1 MLSTVKSIPTVELCE
16 TPVTSMLFDWAHTIC
31 YDFMRGVCR
40 KCGGQTVDEGETRR
54 RIQRALKTLDEWT
67 PSHRRTQTKEGLALY
82 PGLGHALRASLVY
95 MADSLTKH
103 GFEVSRN
110 YEFSVGDFIHDTLT
124 SMGRD
129 PLVLTLA
136 YFRRTPE
143 AYTARW
149 LLHRKCMR
157 EALVAALR
165 ALGTLVFFGRA
176 RDGALRA
183 PGVHDDR
190 GKRGVGVAV
199 DGPRAQSRSGG
210 GGVEPRHDPH
220 DDVSAGCARDRTS
233 AS

>member
-157 EALVAALR
+157 EALVAAL
-165 ALGTLVFFGRA
+165 APTPPASASGY
-176 RDGALRA
+176 DSDPDDPA
-183 PGVHDDR
+183 PGDSVSN
-190 GKRGVGVAV
+190 VGSEPE
-199 DGPRAQSRSGG
+199 GSSEPSGG
-210 GGVEPRHDPH
+210 SEAERGPEPEGGPEPSGGSEAEGGPEPED
-220 DDVSAGCARDRTS
+220 SG
-233 AS
+233 